1 MRNILKNIYQKWK
14 KRVVKMAE
22 QLLEGIN
29 PTRMEL
35 LEIRKKLILAEKGH
49 KLLEEKRDA
58 LVEKFFGIIDKRNQL
73 SKRLDDDFKS
83 AFLTLIH
90 SQMIMGEKRVEEIS
104 YISEDIGEISFEKE
118 NIMGVKIP
126 AMNKDS
132 IIIKRKHL
140 YSFSE
145 TCAKLDDSQ
154 KKFSKLLLNLLDL
167 ADLEG
172 RIKSLA
178 VEIEKTKRRVNVL
191 ENNLIPKLNAT
202 QKYIEMQLEERERED
217 FFRRKRIKA
226 IMESKKV

>member
-1 MRNILKNIYQKWK
+1 MTEQILDG
-14 KRVVKMAE
+14 V
-22 QLLEGIN
+22 N

-58 LVEKFFGIIDKRNQL
+58 LVEKFFNIIDKRNQL
-73 SKRLDDDFKS
+73 SKEIDNEYKN
-83 AFLTLIH
+83 AFLKLVQA
-90 SQMIMGEKRVEEIS
+90 QMLLGEKQVEEMS
-104 YISEDIGEISFEKE
+104 KQSNNIGEIEFEND

-126 AMNKDS
+126 KMNKGN
-132 IIIKRKHL
+132 INTELRPT
-140 YSFSE
+140 YSFIESNSS
-145 TCAKLDDSQ
+145 LDDAQ
-154 KKFSKLLLNLLDL
+154 KSFNKIVSRLIDL
-167 ADLEG
+167 ADLEAG
-172 RIKSLA
+172 IKSLT

-226 IMESKKV
+226 LMDAKKKNEQA